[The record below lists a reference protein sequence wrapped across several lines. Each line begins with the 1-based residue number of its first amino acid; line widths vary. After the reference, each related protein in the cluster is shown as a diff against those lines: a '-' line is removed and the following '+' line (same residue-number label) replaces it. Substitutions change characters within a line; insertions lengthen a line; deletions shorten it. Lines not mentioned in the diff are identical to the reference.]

1 MALSD
6 AQEYDPFA
14 AFDDAVAGTTRDPY
28 PSLAVK
34 RRDTPVRKD
43 MAISPE
49 NLPEGID
56 VEPGWMAFR
65 YEDCSRILR
74 DAKTFTSTGYDVTI
88 GMVMGHMILGM
99 DDPEHRT
106 HRNLVAHAFREK
118 ALARWEPEFI
128 RPIIDEQIDRFAA
141 DGEADLV
148 RQLTFE
154 FPVRVIA
161 RLLGLPEE
169 DFPQFQRWS
178 VELIS
183 LVADID
189 RGIAASESLRE
200 YFAGVVAERRAHPAE
215 DVISDLVTAE
225 IDGEHLDDEAI
236 YSFLRLL
243 LPAGAETTYRSSGNL
258 LFLLLT
264 HPEQLEAVRADR
276 SLLPQAIEE
285 GLRYEP
291 PLLTINRTTTCE
303 VELAGVTIGPGESIT
318 PHLGSANHDETRWD
332 DPDAFDIFRPSQPHI
347 AFAHGP
353 HMCLGMHLARI
364 ETRVLLNRVFDRLGD
379 LELQLDAGDP
389 HIRGDVF
396 RSPTSLPVVVHT
408 GCLTRGDPPPRLRRS
423 GASPPRRPG
432 RRTRSTPGRAGT
444 TRGPRRPGRRRAGRP
459 GQPDQPPRPG
469 SRPTRP
475 RRACVSVAQ
484 DRLGQLAQSGRQSE
498 GQELQRHRGV
508 EPVDGLVRRHDDDEA
523 VGGGR
528 HDALAGVRTAAALD
542 EPSGGI
548 HLIGPVDGD
557 VEPVHLGEGPDEPT
571 RGRRPVPR
579 SPATW
584 RHR

>member
-1 MALSD
+1 MVMSD

-28 PSLAVK
+28 PDLVAK
-34 RRDTPVRKD
+34 RRDAPVQKGLTMNPD
-43 MAISPE
+43 S
-49 NLPEGID
+49 LPEGIE
-56 VEPGWMAFR
+56 VEPGWIAYR
-65 YEDCSRILR
+65 YDDCSRILR

-99 DDPEHRT
+99 DDPEHRG

-189 RGIAASESLRE
+189 RGIAASEALRE
-200 YFAGVVAERRAHPAE
+200 YFAGVVADRRAHPAE
-215 DVISDLVTAE
+215 DVISDLVSAE
-225 IDGEHLDDEAI
+225 IDGEKLTDEAI

-258 LFLLLT
+258 LYLLLT
-264 HPEQLEAVRADR
+264 HPEQLEAVRDDR

-285 GLRYEP
+285 GLRFEP
-291 PLLTINRTTTCE
+291 PLLSINRTTTRE
-303 VELAGVTIGPGESIT
+303 VEIGGVTIGPDESIS
-318 PHLGSANHDETRWD
+318 PHIGSANHDETRWEH
-332 DPDAFDIFRPSQPHI
+332 PETFDIFRPALPHI

-353 HMCLGMHLARI
+353 HMCLGMHLARL
-364 ETRVLLNRVFDRLGD
+364 ETRALLNRVFDRLPDLALQPGD
-379 LELQLDAGDP
+379 RDP
-389 HIRGDVF
+389 HIRGDIF
-396 RSPTSLPVVVHT
+396 RSPTSLPVT
-408 GCLTRGDPPPRLRRS
+408 F
-423 GASPPRRPG
+423 RP
-432 RRTRSTPGRAGT
+432 
-444 TRGPRRPGRRRAGRP
+444 
-459 GQPDQPPRPG
+459 
-469 SRPTRP
+469 
-475 RRACVSVAQ
+475 
-484 DRLGQLAQSGRQSE
+484 
-498 GQELQRHRGV
+498 
-508 EPVDGLVRRHDDDEA
+508 
-523 VGGGR
+523 
-528 HDALAGVRTAAALD
+528 AA
-542 EPSGGI
+542 
-548 HLIGPVDGD
+548 
-557 VEPVHLGEGPDEPT
+557 
-571 RGRRPVPR
+571 
-579 SPATW
+579 
-584 RHR
+584 